1 MKFEAIKRVNKN
13 NKAFKERL
21 GAKQYEKQKR
31 MKQKRKNVENH
42 DN

>member
-21 GAKQYEKQKR
+21 GAKQHEKQK
-31 MKQKRKNVENH
+31 ENETKKKKC
-42 DN
+42 